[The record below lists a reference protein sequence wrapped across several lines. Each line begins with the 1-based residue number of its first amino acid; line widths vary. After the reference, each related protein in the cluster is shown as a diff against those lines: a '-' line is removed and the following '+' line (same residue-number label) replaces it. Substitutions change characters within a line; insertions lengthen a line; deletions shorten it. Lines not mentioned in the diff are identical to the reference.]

1 MADFDV
7 LYCPEVDPE
16 LVMQRLI
23 RNPNYGGKG
32 CNVPGTCVIP
42 LIERDIKPKFFEAL
56 EANVKR
62 DGFRNPILLYATDQ
76 GLLLSFGGSRLRVAK
91 RLGIKIPAIV
101 VWYGDELNCWSTD
114 TVTPDNYHI
123 FFTDV
128 PELFEFTDYG
138 IDTHYSLERNRREFY
153 DPKGMAWTE
162 QADDTTFLSKEF
174 PWIEL
179 PKVKRVPIP
188 R

>member
-1 MADFDV
+1 MADFIV
-7 LYCPEVDPE
+7 RYAPAVDPT
-16 LVMQRLI
+16 LVTQRLI

-42 LIERDIKPKFFEAL
+42 LIERAIKPKFFEAL

-62 DGFRNPILLYATDQ
+62 DGFRNPILLYATGRD
-76 GLLLSFGGSRLRVAK
+76 LLLSFGGSRLRVAK
-91 RLGIKIPAIV
+91 RLGIKIPAIIV
-101 VWYGDELNCWSTD
+101 CYKNQYGYGFTD

-138 IDTHYSLERNRREFY
+138 IDTHYSLERNRREYY

-162 QADDTTFLSKEF
+162 QADDTTFLEKEF
-174 PWIEL
+174 PWLSE
-179 PKVKRVPIP
+179 
-188 R
+188 